1 MVRSRRLVES
11 QQEESPVCQELL
23 SICATLNIREPRGLD
38 TAGVFSQVQDRV
50 RVWKYSPGL
59 KDRL

>member
-1 MVRSRRLVES
+1 MVRSRCLVES
-11 QQEESPVCQELL
+11 QREESPVCQELL
-23 SICATLNIREPRGLD
+23 SVCAMLNIPEPRGLD
-38 TAGVFSQVQDRV
+38 TAGVFCQVQDRV